1 MTSVA
6 RLNVTQTRA
15 DGMHVAARHAPRTDT
30 HTKKKDDGGRGNAA
44 GEKEERAD
52 WKTGMGGGWVG
63 AGESSTLY

>member
-1 MTSVA
+1 M
-6 RLNVTQTRA
+6 TQTRA
-15 DGMHVAARHAPRTDT
+15 DGTHVAARHAPIAKDGHT